1 MKIDEES
8 KYDIG
13 DWIES
18 IHREK
23 GQITD
28 IRYNSFRGF
37 LYSITT
43 INNKSVDYTNE
54 HIKRIISNSEI
65 PKGESKV
72 QVGDIIELENVKYLI
87 LEEGT
92 HITDISDMF
101 DRTPSYSS
109 VYILRLQNMETKEI
123 TKYKPNSTERF
134 IIVGHK
140 EKIITWK

>member
-18 IHREK
+18 IHGEK

-28 IRYNSFRGF
+28 IRYNSFIGF
-37 LYSITT
+37 QYSVTT

-54 HIKRIISNSEI
+54 HIRRIISNSEI

-72 QVGDIIELENVKYLI
+72 RVGDIIELESVKYLI

-92 HITDISDMF
+92 HETNISDMF
-101 DRTPSYSS
+101 DRIPSYSS
-109 VYILRLQNMETKEI
+109 VYVLRLQNMETKNI
-123 TKYKPNSTERF
+123 TEYKPKSTERF

-140 EKIITWK
+140 EKIVTWK

>member
-18 IHREK
+18 IHGEK

-28 IRYNSFRGF
+28 IRYDSFIGF
-37 LYSITT
+37 QYSITT

-72 QVGDIIELENVKYLI
+72 KIGDIIELESIKYLV

-92 HITDISDMF
+92 LRTDTSDMF
-101 DRTPSYSS
+101 ARTPTYSS
-109 VYILRLQNMETKEI
+109 VYILQLQNMETKEV
-123 TKYKPNSTERF
+123 TKYKPKSTERF
-134 IIVGHK
+134 IIIGHK
-140 EKIITWK
+140 EKIVTWK